1 MQPENILPTSPP
13 PGPPPLPPSAP
24 SPVPTPGTTGRSWQN
39 RLLTICIAIFTFEV
53 GLFLVLFP
61 WMEDTWKVNY
71 LRSLAPWLQNLWDQ
85 AAFRGA
91 LTGLGLVNIYIAL
104 RQTLGLF
111 RRS

>member
-1 MQPENILPTSPP
+1 MPP
-13 PGPPPLPPSAP
+13 PVPG
-24 SPVPTPGTTGRSWQN
+24 PVPTGGRSWQS